1 MKKTKTVRGHVP
13 ILTCTWPALC
23 SLGSCSCSLT
33 STLENLRQWHC
44 HQWISV
50 QTSTAS
56 QERSGRFDG
65 AKWDFIHDR
74 LWLFQMLRLWR
85 SELVPDSVS
94 SKVQLHSKVH
104 GSTCERRLLN
114 DYSPSRTIF
123 FLSTLGRLWPLT
135 ETKLDFEMS
144 PRTASNDDV
153 SFSNWTGVMQVTVT
167 CWMGL
172 WNASSAHI
180 KKVKRSGHRDPWW
193 LLPELYVDSQWK
205 WHENTSEKL
214 SRIQCAKL
222 SSEGGMKRVSS

>member
-1 MKKTKTVRGHVP
+1 MHM
-13 ILTCTWPALC
+13 TCPLF
-23 SLGSCSCSLT
+23 LGSCSCSLT

-180 KKVKRSGHRDPWW
+180 KKSKGQVTVTHDGYCRSCTLTRSENDMKTRLKNWAEFNVPNSRQK
-193 LLPELYVDSQWK
+193 VAWK
-205 WHENTSEKL
+205 GSLANMLWFNV
-214 SRIQCAKL
+214 I
-222 SSEGGMKRVSS
+222 